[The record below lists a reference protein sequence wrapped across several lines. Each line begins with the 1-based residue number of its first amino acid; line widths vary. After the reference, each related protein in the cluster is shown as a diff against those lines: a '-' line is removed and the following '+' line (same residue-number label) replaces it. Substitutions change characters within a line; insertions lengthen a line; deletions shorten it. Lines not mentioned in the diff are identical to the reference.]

1 LLSAARHLEWA
12 WRTAKEAATMERTIR
27 RVLVLGANGTMGA
40 QSAALFARAGF
51 DVCCASRTAEKS
63 AAAIAALVTKEPA
76 LESRLTATSYDDLPR
91 LVAECDWIFEALG
104 EDLDL
109 KRGYFDIIDRHRR
122 SDALVTTVTSG
133 LSLER
138 LGEGRSASFQEHF
151 LGTHLYNP
159 PAKLRAC
166 ERIAHA
172 RTRSDVIAFVDA
184 FLRDTL
190 GRVVIPTRDVPAFA
204 GNRIGF
210 QFLNQAAKLA
220 ETHGVLAVD
229 TLLGSHTGRALPPL
243 ATIDLVGLD
252 VHRAIVD
259 NVFHNAMQDCR
270 PCFQLPEFMSAMI
283 VGGQLGRKSAERGGF
298 YGPRTNGAKP
308 VWNPARNTH
317 ETPEA
322 PRFDVVEEARALLR
336 EGRTADA
343 VRGMFAAP
351 GPEARVLQR
360 ALANYIHYAFARVGD
375 VTEREHGIHGI
386 DAVMAHGFYW
396 APPGAWVDFLGGPRA
411 AADVLE
417 ANGFRVPEALA
428 ALPADA
434 PVCAIERPEKFFG
447 G

>member
-1 LLSAARHLEWA
+1 
-12 WRTAKEAATMERTIR
+12 MERTIR

-51 DVCCASRTAEKS
+51 DVCGASRSLEKS
-63 AAAIAALVTKEPA
+63 AAAIAALVAKDAA
-76 LESRLTATSYDDLPR
+76 LAPRLTAASYDDLPR
-91 LVAECDWIFEALG
+91 LVAACDWVFEALG

-109 KRGYFDIIDRHRR
+109 KRRFFDIIDQNRR

-133 LSLER
+133 LSIAG
-138 LGEGRSASFQEHF
+138 LGAGRSASFQEHF
-151 LGTHLYNP
+151 LGTHFYNP

-172 RTRSDVIAFVDA
+172 RTRPDVIEFADA

-220 ETHGVLAVD
+220 ETHSVLAID
-229 TLLGSHTGRALPPL
+229 TLLGAHTGRALPPL

-259 NVFHNAMQDCR
+259 NVFQNATQECR
-270 PCFQLPEFMSAMI
+270 PCFQLPAFMDTMI
-283 VGGQLGRKSAERGGF
+283 SGGQLGRKTADRGGF

-308 VWNPARNTH
+308 VWNPALCAH

-322 PRFDVVEEARALLR
+322 PRYDVVDEARALLR
-336 EGRTADA
+336 EGRAAEA
-343 VRGMFAAP
+343 VRGMFAAR
-351 GPEARVLQR
+351 GDDARVIQR
-360 ALANYIHYAFARVGD
+360 ALANYVHYAFARIGD
-375 VTEREHGIHGI
+375 VTEREQGIHGI
-386 DAVMAHGFYW
+386 DAVMAHGFCW
-396 APPGAWVDFLGGPRA
+396 APPGAFVDMLGGPKA
-411 AADVLE
+411 AAGMLE
-417 ANGFRVPEALA
+417 ANGFLPPPALIDLPEGT
-428 ALPADA
+428 
-434 PVCAIERPEKFFG
+434 PVCAVERPERFFG